1 MKLII
6 HWWGTDALTLVENP
20 PTDTILWYFKLIAY
34 RWKWKILHRLFDEH
48 WVVYERLRQHLLDF
62 GTLIYAGFAY
72 GIELPIILFL
82 VVISNNLCN
91 VK

>member
-1 MKLII
+1 MIKKEFDVEVSNLNRLGTGTKLNIMKI
-6 HWWGTDALTLVENP
+6 
-20 PTDTILWYFKLIAY
+20 KLGSKVKDKVSGFTGI
-34 RWKWKILHRLFDEH
+34 
-48 WVVYERLRQHLLDF
+48 

>member
-1 MKLII
+1 MKKQKKKTPYTPPPLIKMEEQ
-6 HWWGTDALTLVENP
+6 DAMRIKKRIDTETRLVQM
-20 PTDTILWYFKLIAY
+20 TGGIIG
-34 RWKWKILHRLFDEH
+34 I
-48 WVVYERLRQHLLDF
+48 

>member
-1 MKLII
+1 MKKQKKKTPLKVEVQNNLGSIQLYDVVREQKRREVVREQKRREKEI
-6 HWWGTDALTLVENP
+6 QLVN
-20 PTDTILWYFKLIAY
+20 IAGGFLG
-34 RWKWKILHRLFDEH
+34 IA
-48 WVVYERLRQHLLDF
+48 
-62 GTLIYAGFAY
+62 TLIYSGFAY